1 MFSSTVRKGT
11 RLYCWKTKPT
21 SERSIFARLVVTLL
35 NLPLYLLS
43 RQIRSMDFKV
53 VLSGDGADEIL
64 GGYDYFKLLKLDDR
78 SEERRVGKEC
88 RSRWS
93 PYH

>member
-1 MFSSTVRKGT
+1 MPNTISNRFEGKVALIAGGAHAIE
-11 RLYCWKTKPT
+11 T
-21 SERSIFARLVVTLL
+21 SLMGFAGLAAL
-35 NLPLYLLS
+35 
-43 RQIRSMDFKV
+43 
-53 VLSGDGADEIL
+53 E
-64 GGYDYFKLLKLDDR
+64 R

>member
-1 MFSSTVRKGT
+1 MRPAPEVASRAEAPEA
-11 RLYCWKTKPT
+11 RP
-21 SERSIFARLVVTLL
+21 RLVVTLGL
-35 NLPLYLLS
+35 AALVIVVTLVLVEVVTS
-43 RQIRSMDFKV
+43 RSGLDTGALT
-53 VLSGDGADEIL
+53 VLVGLAFVGWAAL
-64 GGYDYFKLLKLDDR
+64 VRR

>member
-1 MFSSTVRKGT
+1 MDIEAYKKYTIPEDEADKMVNVIRKT
-11 RLYCWKTKPT
+11 IK
-21 SERSIFARLVVTLL
+21 SIR
-35 NLPLYLLS
+35 N
-43 RQIRSMDFKV
+43 
-53 VLSGDGADEIL
+53 
-64 GGYDYFKLLKLDDR
+64 R

>member
-1 MFSSTVRKGT
+1 MPRILIVEDEADMAMGLRDNLQFEG
-11 RLYCWKTKPT
+11 Y
-21 SERSIFARLVVTLL
+21 EVVTAVDGTSGLAALRASRPDLVLL
-35 NLPLYLLS
+35 DIMLPEMDGFEVC
-43 RQIRSMDFKV
+43 RQ
-53 VLSGDGADEIL
+53 
-64 GGYDYFKLLKLDDR
+64 R